1 MKIGFVK
8 PLDLGSG
15 QVFPECFWSIGR
27 REFPFDATAKTD
39 LTAPKKAII
48 HLVPY
53 ANLSVF
59 QNEPPNNEP
68 LRGVAPMIC
77 EIDYYISELDEAG
90 NVGLMFNRIVAKYEY
105 FSDAQIIDYTPE
117 GGEE

>member
-59 QNEPPNNEP
+59 QNETPNNEP
-68 LRGVAPMIC
+68 LRGVAPYIC
-77 EIDYYISELDEAG
+77 EIEYYVTELDNAG
-90 NVGLMFNRIVAKYEY
+90 NIDLMFDRIQDKYS
-105 FSDAQIIDYTPE
+105 FFADAQVVEIELPVM
-117 GGEE
+117 